1 MILILSQIP
10 LALQIEEVSKSMTD
24 TKGDRRLCYGI
35 DADKAMPSP
44 HLFPSHLIFPYS
56 LNAHNLNNLS

>member
-44 HLFPSHLIFPYS
+44 ILFLHASSFHIHLTHTT
-56 LNAHNLNNLS
+56 

>member
-44 HLFPSHLIFPYS
+44 PSISFTPHLSIFT
-56 LNAHNLNNLS
+56 